1 MTALSPRYICHFCGA
16 VFDEPDAVT
25 VRENLDGERGWWT
38 HTDALCPVCGD
49 ADNFEPI
56 KEANDDD

>member
-1 MTALSPRYICHFCGA
+1 MFVCHSCGA

-38 HTDALCPVCGD
+38 YTEERCPVCGD
-49 ADNFEPI
+49 ADNIEPI